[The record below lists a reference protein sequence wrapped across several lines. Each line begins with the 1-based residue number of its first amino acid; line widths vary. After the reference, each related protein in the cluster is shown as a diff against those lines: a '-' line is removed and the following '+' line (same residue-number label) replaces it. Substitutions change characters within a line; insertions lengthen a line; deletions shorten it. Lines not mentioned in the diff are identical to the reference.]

1 MVKSFFTY
9 TEKIK
14 KFPKDMKKP
23 KGTAVEFKYQESE
36 GESEEEV
43 DSEEAAMGFRTS
55 LVDDYDPYDV
65 FGMMS

>member
-1 MVKSFFTY
+1 
-9 TEKIK
+9 
-14 KFPKDMKKP
+14 MKKP

-65 FGMMS
+65 FGIMS

>member
-1 MVKSFFTY
+1 
-9 TEKIK
+9 
-14 KFPKDMKKP
+14 MKKP
-23 KGTAVEFKYQESE
+23 KGAAVDVKYQESE
-36 GESEEEV
+36 EEE